1 VTTEIALTL
10 AIIVAALVLF
20 ATEKL
25 RVDLVALLVLLAVG
39 LLHLIDPEDV
49 FDGFSNSAVITVWA
63 VYIVSGGLFK
73 TGVADTLGRTIHRLS
88 GDKEPR
94 LIATIMV
101 TCGVISAFMNNV
113 GATAMLMPALI
124 GISRRTKIPVS
135 KLLIPLS
142 FSSLLGGAMT
152 LIGTPANILAMGILA
167 ERGLPTIGFFGFT
180 PMGLVLLTTGV
191 LYMALVGRHLLP
203 VREGAQGRQDVYRL
217 REYVT
222 EVRVST
228 TSPLAGKT
236 LLDSGLGRDYDLTVL
251 GLERDGECLE
261 RIGRDTLI
269 QKDDLLTVEGS
280 PDDLMGAREALG
292 LGSEDKQ
299 RLDLERLEPG
309 NVQLIEATLAPNT
322 GLVGRTLQGVRF
334 RDRYG
339 FTALAIWRHGQ
350 AITQKLRDVPLH
362 FGDALLLQGPRHR
375 VRELQE
381 GKDFLVLEPL
391 EVEQLRRNKAPIA
404 IAALML
410 AILLVVFADFYISMA
425 MVIAAV
431 IMVLTGC
438 LSIEEAHESIDW
450 RTVFLVAGML
460 PLGMAMEATGAA
472 QYLADNMVEALGD
485 YGPTALLAGVYLL
498 AALITQAMSNAAA
511 IVLIVPIAVNTALA
525 LGANH
530 LTFTM
535 AVVIGAATS
544 FLSPVGHKANVL
556 VFGPG
561 GYRFFD
567 YARVGALLTVALL
580 IVSMIF
586 LPLFW
591 PLFPEIR
598 LRRARL
604 RCIMTLH
611 KQQRGLA
618 PDPGSAMR
626 RAACLG
632 LRGPCS
638 SPPPPPSTFAP

>member
-1 VTTEIALTL
+1 MTTEIALTL
-10 AIIVAALVLF
+10 AIILAALVLF

-25 RVDLVALLVLLAVG
+25 RVDLVALLVLLSVG
-39 LLHLIDPEDV
+39 LLRLIDSDEV
-49 FDGFSNSAVITVWA
+49 FAGFANPAVITVWA

-73 TGVADTLGRTIHRLS
+73 TGVADAMGRTIHRLS
-88 GDKEPR
+88 GDREPR

-113 GATAMLMPALI
+113 GATAMLMPALV

-167 ERGLPTIGFFGFT
+167 EHGLPTISFFGFT

-191 LYMALVGRHLLP
+191 LYMTLVGRHLLP
-203 VREGAQGRQDVYRL
+203 VREGAQGRQAVYRL

-222 EVRVST
+222 EVKVPT

-236 LLDSGLGRDYDLTVL
+236 LLESRLGQDYDLTVL
-251 GLERDGECLE
+251 ALERGGVSLS
-261 RIGRDTLI
+261 RIGRDTLV
-269 QKDDLLTVEGS
+269 QAGDLLTVKGAA
-280 PDDLMGAREALG
+280 DDLVAAREDLG
-292 LGSEDKQ
+292 LTIEAERK
-299 RLDLERLEPG
+299 LDLDRLEPE
-309 NVQLIEATLAPNT
+309 NVQLIEATLAPHS
-322 GLVGRTLQGVRF
+322 GLVGRTLRGVRF

-339 FTALAIWRHGQ
+339 FTALAIWRHGE
-350 AITQKLRDVPLH
+350 AITEKLRDVPLH
-362 FGDALLLQGPRHR
+362 FGDALLLQGPEHR
-375 VRELQE
+375 VRELQG

-404 IAALML
+404 IAALTL
-410 AILLVVFADFYISMA
+410 AILLVVFVDFHISLA

-431 IMVLTGC
+431 TMILTGC

-460 PLGMAMEATGAA
+460 PLGMAMQATGTAR
-472 QYLADNMVEALGD
+472 YLANIMLGTLGD
-485 YGPTALLAGVYLL
+485 FGPVALLAGMYLL

-511 IVLIVPIAVNTALA
+511 IVLIVPIAVDTALG

-530 LTFTM
+530 ITFTM

-580 IVSMIF
+580 VVSMIF

-591 PLFPEIR
+591 PLF
-598 LRRARL
+598 
-604 RCIMTLH
+604 H
-611 KQQRGLA
+611 
-618 PDPGSAMR
+618 
-626 RAACLG
+626 
-632 LRGPCS
+632 
-638 SPPPPPSTFAP
+638 

>member
-1 VTTEIALTL
+1 MTTEIALTL

-39 LLHLIDPEDV
+39 LLRLIDPGDV

-251 GLERDGECLE
+251 GLERDGECLD

-280 PDDLMGAREALG
+280 PDDLMGVREALG
-292 LGSEDKQ
+292 LASEDKQ

-322 GLVGRTLQGVRF
+322 GLVGRTLRGVRF

-591 PLFPEIR
+591 PLFP
-598 LRRARL
+598 
-604 RCIMTLH
+604 
-611 KQQRGLA
+611 
-618 PDPGSAMR
+618 
-626 RAACLG
+626 
-632 LRGPCS
+632 
-638 SPPPPPSTFAP
+638 